1 MAGHYNPQQDG
12 IHNIHARNVYHVV
25 QQVAHAKPV
34 AQHQPIFYGIS
45 STSKYFENCYF
56 TFTVDFLFVELYV
69 EN

>member
-34 AQHQPIFYGIS
+34 AQHQPIFYGMS
-45 STSKYFENCYF
+45 STLNLSL
-56 TFTVDFLFVELYV
+56 LF
-69 EN
+69 

>member
-34 AQHQPIFYGIS
+34 AQHQPIFYGMS
-45 STSKYFENCYF
+45 STSKILLTMLK
-56 TFTVDFLFVELYV
+56 TFMLICFL
-69 EN
+69 

>member
-34 AQHQPIFYGIS
+34 AQHQPIFYGMS
-45 STSKYFENCYF
+45 STLKYFKNFYF
-56 TFTVDFLFVELYV
+56 LYIFYS
-69 EN
+69 

>member
-34 AQHQPIFYGIS
+34 AQHQPIFYGMR
-45 STSKYFENCYF
+45 STSKFLLTILK
-56 TFTVDFLFVELYV
+56 TFAYLFVELYV
-69 EN
+69 KN